1 MKRIFTA
8 KWFMILRLLTK
19 LKMQII
25 VMPAWMAGIQ
35 VCMDASGKI
44 SMLTWI
50 PAVHAGDAIEGFCV
64 D

>member
-8 KWFMILRLLTK
+8 KRFMILRLLTK

-25 VMPAWMAGIQ
+25 VMPAWMADIQ
-35 VCMDASGKI
+35 VRMDASGKT

-50 PAVHAGDAIEGFCV
+50 PAVHAGMTQSRGSV
-64 D
+64 

>member
-1 MKRIFTA
+1 
-8 KWFMILRLLTK
+8 MILRLLTK

-35 VCMDASGKI
+35 VRMDASGKT

-50 PAVHAGDAIEGFCV
+50 PAVHAGMTQSRGSV
-64 D
+64 